1 MSFSES
7 MDQCLRRS
15 VPVLIVALTFLTMS
29 FSKASKAA
37 RSPGLFKWGTDA
49 AESAMDF
56 TINDLLLGSQDPF
69 FWFLVPLFGLIS
81 IGICIAA
88 NYAFLSI
95 THLLSVLYSYIL
107 RFVYRGY
114 EST

>member
-15 VPVLIVALTFLTMS
+15 VPVLLVALTFLTMS
-29 FSKASKAA
+29 FSKASKAS
-37 RSPGLFKWGTDA
+37 RSPGIFRWGTNA

-88 NYAFLSI
+88 NYAFLSV
-95 THLLSVLYSYIL
+95 THIFAVIYSYVL
-107 RFVYRGY
+107 RLAYGGHD
-114 EST
+114 ST